1 MGATQGLLHLVSL
14 GAAFMAPPRVKSGPH
29 AATFIGRYAITR
41 TAALV
46 METTEF
52 AAAADP
58 YNKSE
63 ALQMPTTFESY
74 QERAAAGVVAAAALS
89 TLGMDALLAV
99 DGSLGLMSLALAT
112 GVVAANANNDTA
124 VGRGLLALGDAVSN
138 VLDNTIGNA
147 KKTREGIERERMA
160 RIDQLK
166 QEGSQVIASRKAL
179 QSAFEDEIASRMA
192 QQSAFFKRASAVAMA
207 AASPIGDELPLADK
221 ASETTRDERVA
232 SESDPMSDPM
242 SNPAREAASSAAL
255 AADAPAADAAGAI
268 EEDLERVR
276 VACRGFEAHW
286 AVLVESRR
294 VILEL
299 ESEASAAAARCEA
312 AASALSG
319 LERQQAAES
328 VAAQAAVSEKADA
341 ARAAAAAAA
350 AEKAA
355 AEKAAAAERA
365 AKETVNKCARQEQLL
380 AEAEAEA
387 TSTLSALRAAQAELA
402 ALLARAGDEL
412 LGGTAASIGAGVR
425 GSAWLLGGTAAP
437 APSLTVPTI
446 STVVQRAAEA
456 APVPPSLAAMASPPA
471 MARQADILPSPMPV
485 APSTPALARAPA
497 FTFMPGAPSSQLPPP
512 PRSESPP
519 TAANMPKPNVSR
531 AAPRPEV
538 VAATIAP
545 KPNVN
550 FGAAAPTRAPVTAD
564 TVPRPKSNA
573 PPRSEADKAVSTAS
587 LNVAEVMS
595 DTSLPRASAIRGDSS
610 PRVWAAVKLR
620 DGVSDTKFPPARL
633 LSEFPEALSVECIF
647 DDRGRCRSQCLVFPA
662 GMKSKQLQSS
672 VLGCWVK
679 PLKQPME
686 PNARE
691 GYNWVTYTREQL
703 IARSGH
709 EVAW

>member
-1 MGATQGLLHLVSL
+1 MLALQLVML
-14 GAAFMAPPRVKSGPH
+14 GAAFMTPPRVASGPH
-29 AATFIGRYAITR
+29 ATLIGRYAVTR

-192 QQSAFFKRASAVAMA
+192 QQSAVLKRASAVAMA
-207 AASPIGDELPLADK
+207 AASPVDDELPLA
-221 ASETTRDERVA
+221 
-232 SESDPMSDPM
+232 
-242 SNPAREAASSAAL
+242 EAASSAAP
-255 AADAPAADAAGAI
+255 AASAAAAPAAAAAAAPGAI

-276 VACRGFEAHW
+276 VACRGFEGHW
-286 AVLVESRR
+286 AALVESRR
-294 VILEL
+294 VVLEL
-299 ESEASAAAARCEA
+299 ESQAAAAAAQCEA
-312 AASALSG
+312 AASALSV

-328 VAAQAAVSEKADA
+328 VAAQAAASEKADA
-341 ARAAAAAAA
+341 ARAAAEAAA

-355 AEKAAAAERA
+355 AEKAAATERA

-380 AEAEAEA
+380 AEAEAQA

-412 LGGTAASIGAGVR
+412 LGGTAA
-425 GSAWLLGGTAAP
+425 P
-437 APSLTVPTI
+437 APSLTVPTM
-446 STVVQRAAEA
+446 SPVVQRAPEA
-456 APVPPSLAAMASPPA
+456 APEATPVPEAPVPPPLAAMASLPLASPPA
-471 MARQADILPSPMPV
+471 MARQADILPSRMPV
-485 APSTPALARAPA
+485 APSTPSTPALARAPA

-519 TAANMPKPNVSR
+519 TAANVPKPNVNR
-531 AAPRPEV
+531 AVPRPEV
-538 VAATIAP
+538 VTATIAP

-573 PPRSEADKAVSTAS
+573 PPRSEADKAVSSAS

-595 DTSLPRASAIRGDSS
+595 DTSLPKASANRDDSS
-610 PRVWAAVKLR
+610 SSQCVWAAVKLR

-662 GMKSKQLQSS
+662 AMKSKQLQSS

-691 GYNWVTYTREQL
+691 GYNWVSYTREQL

>member
-1 MGATQGLLHLVSL
+1 MLALQLVML
-14 GAAFMAPPRVKSGPH
+14 GAAFMAPPRVASGPH
-29 AATFIGRYAITR
+29 AATLIGRYAVAR

-192 QQSAFFKRASAVAMA
+192 QQSAFLKRASAVAMA
-207 AASPIGDELPLADK
+207 AASPVDDELPLA
-221 ASETTRDERVA
+221 
-232 SESDPMSDPM
+232 
-242 SNPAREAASSAAL
+242 EAASSAAP
-255 AADAPAADAAGAI
+255 AAAAPAAAAPAPAAPASAAAAAPAAAAPGAI

-276 VACRGFEAHW
+276 VACRGFEGHW
-286 AVLVESRR
+286 AALVESRR
-294 VILEL
+294 VVLEL
-299 ESEASAAAARCEA
+299 ESQAAAAAAQCEA
-312 AASALSG
+312 AASALSV

-328 VAAQAAVSEKADA
+328 VAAQAAASEKADA
-341 ARAAAAAAA
+341 ARAAAEAAA

-355 AEKAAAAERA
+355 AEKAAATERA

-380 AEAEAEA
+380 AEAEAQA

-412 LGGTAASIGAGVR
+412 LGGTAA
-425 GSAWLLGGTAAP
+425 P
-437 APSLTVPTI
+437 APSLTVPTM
-446 STVVQRAAEA
+446 SPVVQRAPEA
-456 APVPPSLAAMASPPA
+456 APEATPVPEAPVSPPLATMASPPLASPPA
-471 MARQADILPSPMPV
+471 MARQADILPSRMPV
-485 APSTPALARAPA
+485 APSTPSTPALARAPA

-519 TAANMPKPNVSR
+519 TAANVPKPNVNR
-531 AAPRPEV
+531 AVPRPEV
-538 VAATIAP
+538 VTATIAP

-573 PPRSEADKAVSTAS
+573 PPRSEADKAVSSAS

-595 DTSLPRASAIRGDSS
+595 DTSLPKASANRDDSS
-610 PRVWAAVKLR
+610 QCVWAAVKLR

-662 GMKSKQLQSS
+662 AMKSKQLQSS

-691 GYNWVTYTREQL
+691 GYNWVSYTREQL

>member
-1 MGATQGLLHLVSL
+1 
-14 GAAFMAPPRVKSGPH
+14 
-29 AATFIGRYAITR
+29 
-41 TAALV
+41 
-46 METTEF
+46 
-52 AAAADP
+52 
-58 YNKSE
+58 
-63 ALQMPTTFESY
+63 
-74 QERAAAGVVAAAALS
+74 
-89 TLGMDALLAV
+89 MDALLAV

-192 QQSAFFKRASAVAMA
+192 QQSAVLKRASAVAMA
-207 AASPIGDELPLADK
+207 AASPVDDELPLA
-221 ASETTRDERVA
+221 
-232 SESDPMSDPM
+232 
-242 SNPAREAASSAAL
+242 EAASSAAP
-255 AADAPAADAAGAI
+255 AAAAPAPAAPAAPAAAAAAPAAAAPGAI

-276 VACRGFEAHW
+276 VACRGFEGHW
-286 AVLVESRR
+286 AALVESRR
-294 VILEL
+294 VVLEL
-299 ESEASAAAARCEA
+299 ASQAAAAAAQCEA
-312 AASALSG
+312 AASALSV

-328 VAAQAAVSEKADA
+328 VAAQAAASEKADA
-341 ARAAAAAAA
+341 ARAAAEAAA

-355 AEKAAAAERA
+355 AEKAAATERA

-380 AEAEAEA
+380 AEAEAQA

-412 LGGTAASIGAGVR
+412 LGGTAA
-425 GSAWLLGGTAAP
+425 P
-437 APSLTVPTI
+437 APSLTVPTM
-446 STVVQRAAEA
+446 SPVVQRAPEA
-456 APVPPSLAAMASPPA
+456 APEAPVPEAPVPPPLAAMASPPLASPPA
-471 MARQADILPSPMPV
+471 MARQADILPSRMPV

-519 TAANMPKPNVSR
+519 TAANVPKPNVNR
-531 AAPRPEV
+531 AVPRPEV
-538 VAATIAP
+538 VTATIAP

-573 PPRSEADKAVSTAS
+573 PPRSEADKAVSSAS

-595 DTSLPRASAIRGDSS
+595 DTSLPKASANRDDSS
-610 PRVWAAVKLR
+610 SSQCVWAAVKLR

-662 GMKSKQLQSS
+662 AMKSKQLQSS

-691 GYNWVTYTREQL
+691 GYNWVSYTREQL

>member
-1 MGATQGLLHLVSL
+1 MLALQLVML
-14 GAAFMAPPRVKSGPH
+14 GAAFMAPPRVASGPH
-29 AATFIGRYAITR
+29 AATLIGRYAVAR

-46 METTEF
+46 METTEL

-192 QQSAFFKRASAVAMA
+192 HQSAFLKRASA
-207 AASPIGDELPLADK
+207 
-221 ASETTRDERVA
+221 
-232 SESDPMSDPM
+232 
-242 SNPAREAASSAAL
+242 
-255 AADAPAADAAGAI
+255 
-268 EEDLERVR
+268 
-276 VACRGFEAHW
+276 
-286 AVLVESRR
+286 
-294 VILEL
+294 
-299 ESEASAAAARCEA
+299 
-312 AASALSG
+312 
-319 LERQQAAES
+319 
-328 VAAQAAVSEKADA
+328 
-341 ARAAAAAAA
+341 
-350 AEKAA
+350 
-355 AEKAAAAERA
+355 
-365 AKETVNKCARQEQLL
+365 
-380 AEAEAEA
+380 
-387 TSTLSALRAAQAELA
+387 AELA

-412 LGGTAASIGAGVR
+412 LGGTAA
-425 GSAWLLGGTAAP
+425 P
-437 APSLTVPTI
+437 APSLTVPTM
-446 STVVQRAAEA
+446 SPVVQRAPEA
-456 APVPPSLAAMASPPA
+456 APEATPVPEAPVPPPLAAMASPPLASPPA
-471 MARQADILPSPMPV
+471 MARQADILPSRMPV
-485 APSTPALARAPA
+485 APSTPSTPALARAPA

-519 TAANMPKPNVSR
+519 TAANVPKPNVNR
-531 AAPRPEV
+531 AVPRPEV
-538 VAATIAP
+538 VTASIAP

-573 PPRSEADKAVSTAS
+573 PPRSEADKAVSSAS

-595 DTSLPRASAIRGDSS
+595 DTSLPKASANRDDSS
-610 PRVWAAVKLR
+610 QCVWAAVKLR

-662 GMKSKQLQSS
+662 AMKSKQLQSS

-691 GYNWVTYTREQL
+691 GYNWVSYTREQL

>member
-1 MGATQGLLHLVSL
+1 MLALQLVML
-14 GAAFMAPPRVKSGPH
+14 GAAFMTPPRVASGPH
-29 AATFIGRYAITR
+29 ATLIGRYAVTR

-192 QQSAFFKRASAVAMA
+192 QQSAVLKRASAVAMA
-207 AASPIGDELPLADK
+207 AASPVDDELPLA
-221 ASETTRDERVA
+221 
-232 SESDPMSDPM
+232 
-242 SNPAREAASSAAL
+242 EAASSAAP
-255 AADAPAADAAGAI
+255 AAAAPAPAAPAAPAAAAAAAPGAI

-276 VACRGFEAHW
+276 VACRGFEGHW
-286 AVLVESRR
+286 AALVESRR
-294 VILEL
+294 VVLEL
-299 ESEASAAAARCEA
+299 ESQAAAAAAQCEA
-312 AASALSG
+312 AASALSV

-328 VAAQAAVSEKADA
+328 VAAQAAASEKADA
-341 ARAAAAAAA
+341 ARAAAEAAA

-355 AEKAAAAERA
+355 AEKAAATERA

-380 AEAEAEA
+380 AEAEAQA

-412 LGGTAASIGAGVR
+412 LGGTAA
-425 GSAWLLGGTAAP
+425 P
-437 APSLTVPTI
+437 APSLTVPTM
-446 STVVQRAAEA
+446 SPVVQRAPEA
-456 APVPPSLAAMASPPA
+456 APEATPVPEAPVPPPLAAMASLPLASPPA
-471 MARQADILPSPMPV
+471 MARQADILPSRMPV
-485 APSTPALARAPA
+485 APSTPSTPALARAPA

-519 TAANMPKPNVSR
+519 TAANVPKPNVNR
-531 AAPRPEV
+531 AVPRPEV
-538 VAATIAP
+538 VTATIAP

-573 PPRSEADKAVSTAS
+573 PPRSEADKAVSSAS

-595 DTSLPRASAIRGDSS
+595 DTSPPKASVNRDDSS
-610 PRVWAAVKLR
+610 QCVWAAVKLR

-662 GMKSKQLQSS
+662 AMKSKQLQSS

-691 GYNWVTYTREQL
+691 GYNWVSYTREQL

>member
-1 MGATQGLLHLVSL
+1 VGG
-14 GAAFMAPPRVKSGPH
+14 G
-29 AATFIGRYAITR
+29 
-41 TAALV
+41 
-46 METTEF
+46 
-52 AAAADP
+52 
-58 YNKSE
+58 
-63 ALQMPTTFESY
+63 
-74 QERAAAGVVAAAALS
+74 AGVVAAAALS

-192 QQSAFFKRASAVAMA
+192 QQSAVLKRASAVAMA
-207 AASPIGDELPLADK
+207 AASPVDDELPLA
-221 ASETTRDERVA
+221 
-232 SESDPMSDPM
+232 
-242 SNPAREAASSAAL
+242 EAASSAAP
-255 AADAPAADAAGAI
+255 AAAAPAPAAPASAAPAAAAPAAAAPGAI
-268 EEDLERVR
+268 EENLERVR
-276 VACRGFEAHW
+276 VACRGFEGHW
-286 AVLVESRR
+286 AALVESRR
-294 VILEL
+294 VVLEL
-299 ESEASAAAARCEA
+299 ESQAAAAAAHCEA
-312 AASALSG
+312 AASALSV

-328 VAAQAAVSEKADA
+328 VAAQAAASEKADA
-341 ARAAAAAAA
+341 ARAAAEAAA

-355 AEKAAAAERA
+355 AEKAAATERA

-380 AEAEAEA
+380 AEAEAQA

-412 LGGTAASIGAGVR
+412 LGGTAA
-425 GSAWLLGGTAAP
+425 P
-437 APSLTVPTI
+437 APSLTVPTM
-446 STVVQRAAEA
+446 SPVVQRAPEA
-456 APVPPSLAAMASPPA
+456 APEATPVPEAPVPPPLAAMASPPLASPPA
-471 MARQADILPSPMPV
+471 MARQADILPSRMPV

-519 TAANMPKPNVSR
+519 TAANVPKPNVNR
-531 AAPRPEV
+531 AVPRPEV
-538 VAATIAP
+538 VTASIAP

-573 PPRSEADKAVSTAS
+573 PPRSEADKAVSSAS

-595 DTSLPRASAIRGDSS
+595 DTSLPKASANRDDSS
-610 PRVWAAVKLR
+610 QCVWAAVKLR

-662 GMKSKQLQSS
+662 AMKSKQLQSS

-691 GYNWVTYTREQL
+691 GYNWVSYTREQL

>member
-1 MGATQGLLHLVSL
+1 MLALQLVML
-14 GAAFMAPPRVKSGPH
+14 GAAFMTPPRVASGPH
-29 AATFIGRYAITR
+29 ATLIGRYAVTR

-46 METTEF
+46 METTEV

-192 QQSAFFKRASAVAMA
+192 QQSAVLKRASAVAMA
-207 AASPIGDELPLADK
+207 AASPVDDELPLA
-221 ASETTRDERVA
+221 
-232 SESDPMSDPM
+232 
-242 SNPAREAASSAAL
+242 EAASSAAP
-255 AADAPAADAAGAI
+255 AAAAPAPAAPAAAAPASAAAAAPAPAAPAAPAAAAAAAPGAI

-276 VACRGFEAHW
+276 VACRGFEGHW
-286 AVLVESRR
+286 AALVESRR
-294 VILEL
+294 VVLEL
-299 ESEASAAAARCEA
+299 ESQAAAAAAQCEA
-312 AASALSG
+312 AASALSV

-328 VAAQAAVSEKADA
+328 VAAQAAASEKADA
-341 ARAAAAAAA
+341 ARAAAEAAA

-355 AEKAAAAERA
+355 AEKAAATERA

-380 AEAEAEA
+380 AEAEAQA

-412 LGGTAASIGAGVR
+412 LGGTAA
-425 GSAWLLGGTAAP
+425 P
-437 APSLTVPTI
+437 APSLTVPTM
-446 STVVQRAAEA
+446 SPVVQRAPEA
-456 APVPPSLAAMASPPA
+456 APEATPVPEAPVPPPLAAMASPPLASPPA
-471 MARQADILPSPMPV
+471 MARQADILPSRMPV
-485 APSTPALARAPA
+485 APSTPSTPALARAPA

-519 TAANMPKPNVSR
+519 TAANVPKPNVNR
-531 AAPRPEV
+531 AVPRPEV
-538 VAATIAP
+538 VTASIAP

-573 PPRSEADKAVSTAS
+573 PPRSEADKAVSSAS

-595 DTSLPRASAIRGDSS
+595 DTSLPKASANRDDSS
-610 PRVWAAVKLR
+610 QCVWAAVKLR

-662 GMKSKQLQSS
+662 AMKSKQLQSS

-691 GYNWVTYTREQL
+691 GYNWVSYTREQL